1 MVIAEAAASRVV
13 VELIVLST
21 PAEASRPEPVAV
33 TTVVEAVA
41 VVSASLKYATPF
53 TKCELSSVTDVAYE
67 IPLCGVPARMFAA
80 VIAASVA
87 LVLLVVN
94 AIVWFAP
101 SAAPVFNV
109 NFIKRPTVFV
119 APVTEAPVTVARV
132 AVVTATPV
140 AAENETFVSPA
151 AYVAVASVGEPA
163 LVETKNEY
171 EPATS
176 GWKLI
181 FTVPDVRGNV
191 PPEALV

>member
-1 MVIAEAAASRVV
+1 V
-13 VELIVLST
+13 
-21 PAEASRPEPVAV
+21 
-33 TTVVEAVA
+33 
-41 VVSASLKYATPF
+41 
-53 TKCELSSVTDVAYE
+53 
-67 IPLCGVPARMFAA
+67 IPLCGVPASTLAA
-80 VIAASVA
+80 VIAAIVA

-119 APVTEAPVTVARV
+119 APVTDAPVTVASV

-140 AAENETFVSPA
+140 VAVNETFVSPA
-151 AYVAVASVGEPA
+151 TYVAVDAVGVPA

-176 GWKLI
+176 GWKLT

-191 PPEALV
+191 PPDALVRTAPATEAVRSAF